1 MWRTIQRCFLVV
13 GAFLTVLVYS
23 LQFRK
28 ACEEATPYQCVVNVV
43 MWAGQGMLTARADA
57 TQPPTPT
64 ENPRVA
70 VETPKPNPPGKPDV
84 VEITELVRQA
94 SSPPVQNPNVASE
107 TTKGPVPLKQV
118 SSNPMSVAKAPN
130 QKHQRVD
137 NHDRRVTI
145 KNAGD
150 EPVENVYASGCH
162 ERTWVRDWLGEYM
175 IGAGDTHTFDFDDGK
190 GTCCFDLRVSFE
202 GGTKRTNMGVD
213 VCKTE
218 SWTVSNR

>member
-64 ENPRVA
+64 ENPKVA
-70 VETPKPNPPGKPDV
+70 VETPKPSPPVK
-84 VEITELVRQA
+84 LA

-107 TTKGPVPLKQV
+107 TTKDPMPLKQG
-118 SSNPMSVAKAPN
+118 NPMSAAKAHN

-137 NHDRRVTI
+137 NRDRRVTI